1 MELGF
6 PACSVDRFVADPESG
21 MTLPNPAIVPN
32 FTHLV
37 PPEGHDWIYPF
48 TTLPHYH
55 SQNAGPWCA
64 APRAMHYRRAMH
76 HACIWQITSIF
87 TGACAQGCSCAAVS
101 DGQWGFVAGTSTR
114 RCATE
119 GARCPQSR
127 RRTLCMCMTTGEALH
142 CACPATLHAWHVL
155 RLDGSA
161 SKRHACWIRL
171 AVYCVP
177 VCNLHWESS
186 ACLVERLACT

>member
-64 APRAMHYRRAMH
+64 VRRPPMLWHAQWSHLAKWLITMAVCRAAMVLRM
-76 HACIWQITSIF
+76 
-87 TGACAQGCSCAAVS
+87 AVVL
-101 DGQWGFVAGTSTR
+101 GAGTSTR
-114 RCATE
+114 RCAMEETQ
-119 GARCPQSR
+119 CPPLR
-127 RRTLCMCMTTGEALH
+127 KRTQCLCMTTGE
-142 CACPATLHAWHVL
+142 
-155 RLDGSA
+155 D
-161 SKRHACWIRL
+161 
-171 AVYCVP
+171 VYCG
-177 VCNLHWESS
+177 CLNAESMPS
-186 ACLVERLACT
+186 LCALPA